1 MRLFYQT
8 RLKWHRRLLK
18 KQLQRLQGPPRK
30 RVNLQ
35 KAHAIGILFDA
46 TDLENRQTVLQYADK
61 LKKQGKRVRLLG
73 YFDDDTKNENFT
85 FRHFNRH
92 QFDFFLRPKAQT
104 VQEFMDQNFDILM
117 TLDPEPQLFA
127 EYISTLSKAPL
138 RVGPSTENIY
148 AFDLMIETKGNNLSQ
163 YIEQMELL
171 LSKTNTTHEA
181 A

>member
-8 RLKWHRRLLK
+8 RLKWHRRLLR

-46 TDLENRQTVLQYADK
+46 TDLENRQTVLQYAEK

-92 QFDFFLRPKAQT
+92 QFDLFLRPKAQT

-117 TLDPEPQLFA
+117 TLDPQPRLFA
-127 EYISTLSKAPL
+127 EYISTLSRAPL
-138 RVGPSTENIY
+138 RVGPSTENTY